1 MNDRCQLC
9 KCTNDD
15 GDEPIKCEIFADA
28 RRAPMWLRQR
38 CLDAGPEGY
47 TGMRVE
53 QKRIG
58 EYSWLVTIRDDA
70 GVALAWAEAESRE
83 AALRQLLSAER
94 YRERYGLSNDKL
106 IQFLERE
113 LEQ

>member
-9 KCTNDD
+9 KCINDDD
-15 GDEPIKCEIFADA
+15 GDEPIKCEVFADA

-53 QKRIG
+53 QNVSGSI
-58 EYSWLVTIRDDA
+58 A
-70 GVALAWAEAESRE
+70 G
-83 AALRQLLSAER
+83 
-94 YRERYGLSNDKL
+94 
-106 IQFLERE
+106 
-113 LEQ
+113 